1 MAGLLFRL
9 GRFSFRRRRLVGL
22 LWVVL
27 LAVTGVGAATISDPS
42 SEELSI
48 PGTEAQRAID
58 LLAERFPQAAA
69 DGATA
74 RVVIAA
80 PAGERLGDPAN
91 RRAVAQVVARV
102 KAAPRV
108 ASVEDP
114 FTAKKISPNG
124 AVGIAEVAYRVPD
137 GELSSADRAALRE
150 SAAPGRQAG
159 LDVEMYGDA
168 AREPPQQGLAELIGV
183 AVAAI
188 VLIVTL
194 GSLVAAGLP
203 LLTALT
209 GVGIALSGAFAVSG
223 FVEVSSDGMSLA
235 LMLGLGVSIDYALF
249 VLSRYRHELGEGHA
263 PEEAAGRAVA
273 TAGSAVVF
281 AGLTVIIALAGLSV
295 VGIPALTLVGMA
307 AAVAVAVAVLVALTL
322 LPALIGFA
330 GRGALAGPRL
340 GRLLGAGRAGKG
352 PAGVRWAR
360 WVTRHPAPVLLLAV
374 IALGAAAMPVP
385 DLRLGMP
392 DDGTAPEHTTQR
404 KAYDM
409 VAEGFGPGFNGPLIV
424 VVEPRAGADVRGAA
438 QRVGDAIA
446 RLPGTAAVMPAVIN
460 PAGDTALVGVVPDG
474 GPTIA
479 RTEALVAHIRE
490 RGGST
495 GAEVAVTGPTAIDID
510 MSAKLRDALVPYLAV
525 VVGLAFVLLMLV
537 FRSLLVPLTATAGFL
552 FSVAAT
558 FGAVVAVFQWGWLG
572 LGQGGVILNL
582 LPVVMIGLVFGL
594 AMDYQVFLVSRIR
607 EAHVHG
613 AAPVEAVVTG
623 FAHGARVVVAAVIIM
638 ISVFSGFMLA
648 EDTLLKS
655 FGFALAAGVFFDAVL
670 VRMTIM
676 PAVMTLLGRRSWWL
690 PGWLDRVLPRVDVEG
705 QGLAAPAG
713 GERVGSRL

>member
-1 MAGLLFRL
+1 
-9 GRFSFRRRRLVGL
+9 
-22 LWVVL
+22 VL
-27 LAVTGVGAATISDPS
+27 LV
-42 SEELSI
+42 
-48 PGTEAQRAID
+48 
-58 LLAERFPQAAA
+58 
-69 DGATA
+69 
-74 RVVIAA
+74 
-80 PAGERLGDPAN
+80 
-91 RRAVAQVVARV
+91 
-102 KAAPRV
+102 
-108 ASVEDP
+108 
-114 FTAKKISPNG
+114 
-124 AVGIAEVAYRVPD
+124 
-137 GELSSADRAALRE
+137 
-150 SAAPGRQAG
+150 
-159 LDVEMYGDA
+159 
-168 AREPPQQGLAELIGV
+168 
-183 AVAAI
+183 
-188 VLIVTL
+188 
-194 GSLVAAGLP
+194 
-203 LLTALT
+203 
-209 GVGIALSGAFAVSG
+209 
-223 FVEVSSDGMSLA
+223 
-235 LMLGLGVSIDYALF
+235 
-249 VLSRYRHELGEGHA
+249 
-263 PEEAAGRAVA
+263 
-273 TAGSAVVF
+273 
-281 AGLTVIIALAGLSV
+281 
-295 VGIPALTLVGMA
+295 
-307 AAVAVAVAVLVALTL
+307 
-322 LPALIGFA
+322 
-330 GRGALAGPRL
+330 
-340 GRLLGAGRAGKG
+340 
-352 PAGVRWAR
+352 
-360 WVTRHPAPVLLLAV
+360 AV

-392 DDGTAPEHTTQR
+392 DDGTAPAHTTQR

-424 VVEPRAGADVRGAA
+424 VVESRAGADIRGAA

-460 PAGDTALVGVVPDG
+460 PAGDTALVGVVPEG
-474 GPTIA
+474 GPTTA
-479 RTEALVAHIRE
+479 RTEALVADIRE
-490 RGGST
+490 RGGTT

-537 FRSLLVPLTATAGFL
+537 FRSILVPLTATAGFL

-648 EDTLLKS
+648 EDTMLKS

-713 GERVGSRL
+713 GEKIGSRL